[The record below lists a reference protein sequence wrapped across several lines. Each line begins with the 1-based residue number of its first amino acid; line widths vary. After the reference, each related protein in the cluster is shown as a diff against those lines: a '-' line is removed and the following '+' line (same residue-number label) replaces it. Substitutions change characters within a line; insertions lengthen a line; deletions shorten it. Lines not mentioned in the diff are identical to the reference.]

1 MCRAPYKGHERG
13 PPLLRLVRSLKRYVE
28 QEIVPKVA
36 VVACGW
42 VLDQSIKRL
51 LPQIYVSTS
60 VNMNMNMS
68 NSVSI
73 RQSARRDVPA
83 ANRTL
88 PDVLGSG

>member
-60 VNMNMNMS
+60 VNMNMA
-68 NSVSI
+68 NSVSM
-73 RQSARRDVPA
+73 RQTARRDASAPSRA
-83 ANRTL
+83 L
-88 PDVLGSG
+88 PDLLGSG